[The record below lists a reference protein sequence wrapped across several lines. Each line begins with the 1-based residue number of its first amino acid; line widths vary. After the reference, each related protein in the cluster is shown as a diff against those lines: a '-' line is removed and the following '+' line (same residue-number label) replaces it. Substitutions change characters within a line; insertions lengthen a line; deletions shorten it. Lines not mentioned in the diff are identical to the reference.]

1 MENIS
6 NNNNKYIPKFTLE
19 ELKIL
24 PKMKIKE
31 NLKTESNNT
40 SNKRKSSFPNDSL
53 IINSLSLKSIKN
65 KNNSAKKEKPY
76 KKAILHSCINSY
88 FKETFGSIPNKT
100 EKFLLIN
107 NNKDRFSGSNSVFRQ
122 IAENT
127 PGVGSY
133 NLSYDWNLKNK
144 AVKMGE
150 SEEKRFPSSY
160 NFLPGVGDYHIE
172 NGIKIQNERDNL
184 RYNSLYKR
192 TKTLLN
198 NELNKNID
206 NFLSYSPQNLDEI
219 MRNKKKYNFCSYSGR
234 NHFRGSKIQTLF
246 DKVNDYPG
254 PGQYFSDVNKSA
266 KKSSYYNIRNNTVLE
281 NEKPKNI
288 LQLIDEHLDDKKDNL
303 DEPKFFMKQN
313 GNIRDNK
320 LYTFEDIYKLN
331 KSNKKIVVNK
341 GEELEKKL
349 RENEKNT
356 ASKNLYYNIRQ
367 NMELNR
373 IKKILGNDNGRP
385 DLFYLSPERWKNK
398 KKEFRPPGP
407 AYYYY

>member
-1 MENIS
+1 
-6 NNNNKYIPKFTLE
+6 
-19 ELKIL
+19 
-24 PKMKIKE
+24 
-31 NLKTESNNT
+31 
-40 SNKRKSSFPNDSL
+40 
-53 IINSLSLKSIKN
+53 
-65 KNNSAKKEKPY
+65 
-76 KKAILHSCINSY
+76 
-88 FKETFGSIPNKT
+88 
-100 EKFLLIN
+100 
-107 NNKDRFSGSNSVFRQ
+107 
-122 IAENT
+122 
-127 PGVGSY
+127 
-133 NLSYDWNLKNK
+133 
-144 AVKMGE
+144 MGE

-234 NHFRGSKIQTLF
+234 NDFRGSKIQTLF

-341 GEELEKKL
+341 GVELEKKL